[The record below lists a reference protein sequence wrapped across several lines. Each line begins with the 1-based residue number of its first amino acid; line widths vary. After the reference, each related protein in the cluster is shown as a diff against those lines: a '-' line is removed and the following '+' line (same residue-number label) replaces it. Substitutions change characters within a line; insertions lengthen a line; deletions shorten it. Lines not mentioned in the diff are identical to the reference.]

1 MKSSNPSVLVIT
13 TQTWLQITRLAL
25 RFAKHGCRVSA
36 LCPEESHLTSSPQIA
51 AVYRHGLLNPVGALR
66 HAIQASHAE
75 FLLPTDDLSVWLL
88 HELAVQ
94 SPSFAPL
101 IERSL
106 GSGHAYPILRSRF
119 QLLEL
124 AHQLG
129 IAVPRTELI
138 AGIQDLEPWCT
149 TDAPPFI
156 LKKDGTWGGGGVEI
170 VRGPDQALAAW
181 HRFSQPSSFPTR
193 AGCWLR
199 NGDASAFARLQC
211 LRYPQ
216 ITAQTL
222 VRGIPANSMYACHQG
237 RILGEVQA
245 KVVASKGITGP
256 SFAIELVTDSRISRA
271 GRLLAEQLQLSG
283 FFGLDFIIDHHT
295 GEPFLIELNPRST
308 QLGHLAVPGQPGLT
322 AMLWAQ
328 WTGNEMPAPYPETLS
343 RSIGFYPD
351 TQQLASSHASIASFR
366 SDLVEGE
373 KELLSGLIFQHASRP
388 RSFRRRLWNVLS
400 SFKGSFQPDMTP
412 QPFYHCTPDDAHKSD
427 TSAAAAN
434 DAGSVSS
441 IASPRRSSAST
452 SRVS

>member
-1 MKSSNPSVLVIT
+1 MNSSPSVLIIT
-13 TQTWLQITRLAL
+13 TQTWLQITRVAL
-25 RFAKHGCRVSA
+25 RFAAHGCRVSA

-51 AVYRHGLLNPVGALR
+51 AVYRHGLLNPVAALR

-88 HELAVQ
+88 HELAIE
-94 SPSFAPL
+94 STAFAPL

-106 GSGHAYPILRSRF
+106 GSADAYPLLRSRF

-124 AHQLG
+124 AHQLD

-138 AGIQDLEPWCT
+138 VNIQDLEPWCAA
-149 TDAPPFI
+149 DAPAFV
-156 LKKDGTWGGGGVEI
+156 LKKDGTWGGGGVSI

-181 HRFSQPSSFPTR
+181 HRFSQPTSFTAR
-193 AGCWLR
+193 AACWLR
-199 NGDASAFARLQC
+199 NGDASAFARLHC
-211 LRYPQ
+211 MSHPQ

-245 KVVASKGITGP
+245 QVVASKGSTGP
-256 SFAIELVTDSRISRA
+256 SFAIELVTDPRISRA
-271 GRLLAEQLQLSG
+271 GSLLAERLQLSG
-283 FFGLDFIIDHHT
+283 FFGLDFIVDHYT

-328 WTGNEMPAPYPETLS
+328 WTGNELPPSAPESLG

-351 TQQLASSHASIASFR
+351 TQQLGLSHEPIASFR
-366 SDLVEGE
+366 SDLIEGE

-388 RSFRRRLWNVLS
+388 RSLRRRLSSVLS
-400 SFKGSFQPDMTP
+400 SFKGSLQPDTTP
-412 QPFYHCTPDDAHKSD
+412 QPFYHSTPADAQDEKPR
-427 TSAAAAN
+427 TAG
-434 DAGSVSS
+434 DAGPVSS
-441 IASPRRSSAST
+441 TAHPALSSTST
-452 SRVS
+452 SRIS